1 MLLSYGFNEQIS
13 KVMPHENFSINLRI
27 VCDEQI
33 SVAHVCRKMEINRQQ
48 FNKYLSGQIYP
59 SKFNLNKICQYF
71 QLSEEEFNLKSSEFR
86 QIAPKSLQSESNLEK
101 IELNNI
107 IDSISS
113 HSKDLSRYEG
123 YYYSYFHSPEFP
135 GYINRSLIHIYQY
148 ENMFYST
155 SIEHLWDKE
164 NGDTH
169 RNRFKYKG
177 AVFYLGDRIFI
188 TEVETLTHNVIH
200 HTILCPSYMNIV
212 DSLSGVSMGVSSRT
226 SHVPAAMRI
235 EFKYLGKQINIREV
249 LRNCGLFKLNTKLI
263 DSNIIARINNEI
275 NDQEY
280 MLRAYD
286 T

>member
-1 MLLSYGFNEQIS
+1 MAFNEQIS

>member
-1 MLLSYGFNEQIS
+1 
-13 KVMPHENFSINLRI
+13 MPHENFSNNLRI
-27 VCDEQI
+27 VCDKQI

-148 ENMFYST
+148 ENKFYST

-226 SHVPAAMRI
+226 SHVPAAMRN
-235 EFKYLGKQINIREV
+235 EFIYLGKQINIREV

>member
-1 MLLSYGFNEQIS
+1 MAFNEQIS

-59 SKFNLNKICQYF
+59 SKHNLNRICQYF

-148 ENMFYST
+148 ENKFYST

>member
-1 MLLSYGFNEQIS
+1 
-13 KVMPHENFSINLRI
+13 MPHENFSNSLRI
-27 VCDEQI
+27 VCDKQI

>member
-1 MLLSYGFNEQIS
+1 MAFNEQIS

-59 SKFNLNKICQYF
+59 SKHNLNRICQYF

-169 RNRFKYKG
+169 RNRFKYNG
-177 AVFYLGDRIFI
+177 TVFYLGDRIFI
-188 TEVETLTHNVIH
+188 TEVEILTHNVIH

>member
-1 MLLSYGFNEQIS
+1 MAFNEQIS

-263 DSNIIARINNEI
+263 DSNIIVRIKNEI

-286 T
+286 I